1 MRYCGECGA
10 QLKDDD
16 LFCGECG
23 ARQETIVFAGGPAVE
38 THQEESN
45 SVITA
50 NSVQKN
56 VVEIEKIPGWA
67 VIVALILCSP
77 LSLAFLTVDLL
88 LILPEVVWWVIYF
101 GLQIVALA
109 VMCCKKSWNLWI
121 KVIVVALYVLS
132 YII

>member
-10 QLKDDD
+10 ELKDND

-23 ARQETIVFAGGPAVE
+23 AKQELVVLAESPVIETYQEEKDNAIIASDTQKKAVE
-38 THQEESN
+38 
-45 SVITA
+45 IG
-50 NSVQKN
+50 
-56 VVEIEKIPGWA
+56 KIPGWV
-67 VIVALILCSP
+67 VIIALILCSP

-88 LILPEVVWWVIYF
+88 LILPEVAFWIIYF

-109 VMCCKKSWNLWI
+109 MMCCKKSWNMWI